1 MLNFILQ
8 LKNGILHS
16 VQFNAYLPVHNF
28 LKINV
33 GKENTK
39 GNFLRLMNA
48 NKHTSHFVVH
58 YRKSKTVTKDLGES
72 IKPVSMGIMKIIR
85 DSKAGVSKLPNF

>member
-1 MLNFILQ
+1 
-8 LKNGILHS
+8 
-16 VQFNAYLPVHNF
+16 
-28 LKINV
+28 
-33 GKENTK
+33 
-39 GNFLRLMNA
+39 MNA